1 MKIYLKEN
9 NKKVSEKL
17 NLMKYEISIFDQMIS
32 NEGIFNYNLS
42 KKKIFKLIIKKDH
55 VYESDNLII
64 DDSDVEYI
72 EYNKIPLKYKQNRV
86 EEKKYII
93 DEKIKLVVVNNSLY
107 YFKCDD
113 IEYFKNLYIEI
124 CNKVFI

>member
-9 NKKVSEKL
+9 NKKISEKI
-17 NLMKYEISIFDQMIS
+17 NLMKYEISIIDQIFS
-32 NEGIFNYNLS
+32 DEGIFTYDIG
-42 KKKIFKLIIKKDH
+42 KKKIFKLIIKKDN
-55 VYESDNLII
+55 VYELDNLII
-64 DDSDVEYI
+64 DDSDIEYI
-72 EYNKIPLKYKQNRV
+72 EHNKIPLKYKQYKI

-93 DEKIKLVVVNNSLY
+93 DEKIKLVVVNNKLY

-113 IEYFKNLYIEI
+113 IDYFKNLYIEI